1 MKNPNFL
8 NQLSG
13 LLQRIRPTTHKLTVL
28 LFTVGLGLSVTLY
41 ACQSSAQKEI
51 TLCFAVHENEL
62 TDWKQLTNKFNDD
75 NKGKI
80 KIKLWGVS
88 GGSSQLKDLYSR
100 SLKNTGKD
108 YDTNRECNENSK
120 YDLIYTDIV
129 WLPEFAKNLL
139 PLDEDFKEGELQD
152 FLKTEIDNGKYPPEN
167 NPNKTSP
174 QLYRIPFRTD
184 VGVLY
189 YHKELLGKEKVP
201 TTFNELLR
209 IATDIRKKRQNV
221 QYLWQADKEGLVA
234 MFVEV
239 LDAYRGFWIKGEEVG
254 LGNSEA
260 INAVKFLTRTIR
272 EKISLRLVSKDN
284 VSVYVPD
291 EEKAKQKF
299 LEGNSAFF
307 RSWPGVWADAQNPD
321 NKESKVQGKIGIAL
335 VPGGKGC
342 HGGWGLAIANK
353 IDKEHLDKEHQKAA
367 IKAVKFLTSRE
378 SQLLF
383 TLSHGSVPSRKD
395 LFFDRLIVGKYRHY
409 PQLFNMVNKTV
420 SRPRLARYDKVSKI
434 LQENL
439 AKALKADKDE
449 KVSKIMKKAAED
461 TEKCLKREGQ
471 CN

>member
-13 LLQRIRPTTHKLTVL
+13 LLQRIRPRTHKLTVP
-28 LFTVGLGLSVTLY
+28 LFAVALGLSVTLY

-51 TLCFAVHENEL
+51 TLCFAVFKNEIK
-62 TDWKQLTNKFNDD
+62 DWEQLTKKFNHD
-75 NKGKI
+75 NEGKI
-80 KIKLWGVS
+80 KIGLHGK
-88 GGSSQLKDLYSR
+88 SSKPSELKELYS
-100 SLKNTGKD
+100 SSFKNTDKD
-108 YDTNRECNENSK
+108 YDTNRECNEKSK

-129 WLPEFAKNLL
+129 WLPEFAQYLL

-152 FLKTEIDNGKYPPEN
+152 FLKTEIDNGKYAPEN
-167 NPNKTSP
+167 NPHKTSSK
-174 QLYRIPFRTD
+174 LYRIPFRTD

-189 YHKELLGKEKVP
+189 YNKDLLGKEKVP
-201 TTFNELLR
+201 TTFDELLT
-209 IATDIRKKRQNV
+209 ISKNKLTNPNPV
-221 QYLWQADKEGLVA
+221 GYGYLWPGEEEGLVA

-239 LDAYRGFWIKGEEVG
+239 LNEKHGFWIDKDNGKVRLGEP
-254 LGNSEA
+254 NA
-260 INAVKFLTRTIR
+260 IKAVEFLRRTIK
-272 EKISLRLVSKDN
+272 EGISPPYKESKN
-284 VSVYVPD
+284 
-291 EEKAKQKF
+291 EETAKQKF

-307 RSWPGVWADAQNPD
+307 RSWPGVWAEAQNPD
-321 NKESKVQGKIGIAL
+321 NKESKVQGKIGIAP

>member
-1 MKNPNFL
+1 
-8 NQLSG
+8 
-13 LLQRIRPTTHKLTVL
+13 LTVP
-28 LFTVGLGLSVTLY
+28 LFAVALGLSVTLY

-51 TLCFAVHENEL
+51 TLCFAVFKNEIK
-62 TDWKQLTNKFNDD
+62 DWEQLTKKFNHD
-75 NKGKI
+75 NEGKI
-80 KIKLWGVS
+80 KIGLWGVS
-88 GGSSQLKDLYSR
+88 GGSSQLKDLYS
-100 SLKNTGKD
+100 SSFKNTDKD
-108 YDTNRECNENSK
+108 YDTNRECDQNSK

-139 PLDEDFKEGELQD
+139 PLDKDFKEGELQD
-152 FLKTEIDNGKYPPEN
+152 FLKTEIDNGKYAPEN
-167 NPNKTSP
+167 NPHKTSP
-174 QLYRIPFRTD
+174 KLYRIPFRTD

-209 IATDIRKKRQNV
+209 IATDISGKSNDV
-221 QYLWQADKEGLVA
+221 QYLWQADGEGLVA

-239 LDAYRGFWIKGEEVG
+239 LDAHRGFWIKGKEVG

-260 INAVKFLTRTIR
+260 INAVKFLRRTIDQ
-272 EKISLRLVSKDN
+272 KISWQLDSDKKNQSVS
-284 VSVYVPD
+284 VPD
-291 EEKAKQKF
+291 EEKAKKDF
-299 LEGNSAFF
+299 LTGKSVFL
-307 RSWPGVWADAQNPD
+307 RSWPGVWAEAQNPD
-321 NKESKVQGKIGIAL
+321 NTESESQVQGKIGIAP

-342 HGGWGLAIANK
+342 HGGWGLAIADN
-353 IDKEHLDKEHQKAA
+353 IDKEHQKAA

-449 KVSKIMKKAAED
+449 NVSKIMEEAAKE
-461 TEKCLKREGQ
+461 TRKNINSKS
-471 CN
+471 